1 MPLSSLLGNAAAK
14 TALKRMIQ
22 ERAVPSTLLF
32 CGPEGVGK
40 KLFALA
46 FAQMLMGDRSAAKI
60 ASLSHPDLHLL
71 SPVGKSG
78 MHPVE
83 SMRALIDEASLP
95 PYEAPV
101 QVFVIDDAERMLPTS
116 SNALLKT
123 LEEPFAHTYFILV
136 TSAPEALLPTILSRS
151 RKIPFFSLSQQE
163 ISDCIAHQWGKTA
176 QEARRI
182 AFLSHGSLGQ
192 AKQLCVEHPKPYREI
207 LLELFSLD
215 ISCDYPY
222 FLKQL
227 AALEALYVADAEEG
241 PLLSQT
247 DALLEEILFWY
258 RDLYLIQQGLGL
270 DQIYHLDCLT
280 QLKSLSH
287 RPLPDL
293 SFLLKQ
299 AATARLALQRSCKLS
314 TVLEQ
319 LFFHISSSRSPV
331 SCMP

>member
-1 MPLSSLLGNAAAK
+1 MALSSLIGNEAAK
-14 TALKRMIQ
+14 EALKRMVK

-46 FAQMLMGDRSAAKI
+46 FAQMLMGEKSAPKI

-83 SMRALIDEASLP
+83 NIRNLIDEASLP

-101 QVFVIDDAERMLPTS
+101 KVFLIDDAERMLPTS

-123 LEEPFAHTYFILV
+123 LEEPFSHSYFILV
-136 TSAPEALLPTILSRS
+136 TSAPEALLPTIVSRS
-151 RKIPFFSLSQQE
+151 RKIPFFALSQQE
-163 ISDCIAHQWGKTA
+163 VSDFISHKWGKTA

-182 AFLSHGSLGQ
+182 AFLSHGSLGK
-192 AKQLCVEHPKPYREI
+192 AKQLCADNPLPYREI

-215 ISCDYPY
+215 ISSDYPY
-222 FLKQL
+222 FLKRL
-227 AALEALYVADAEEG
+227 ADIEALYVAESEEG
-241 PLLSQT
+241 PLLGQT

-258 RDLYLIQQGLGL
+258 RDLHLIKQGIGAEH
-270 DQIYHLDCLT
+270 IYHLDSLD
-280 QLKSLSH
+280 QLRSLSH
-287 RPLPDL
+287 RPLPEL
-293 SFLLKQ
+293 SSLLKQ
-299 AATARLALQRSCKLS
+299 AATARLALQRSFKLS
-314 TVLEQ
+314 AVLEE
-319 LFFHISSSRSPV
+319 LFLHISH
-331 SCMP
+331 